1 MTLMWKVRRWK
12 RAIQL
17 DIKAEKLVL
26 RRRLG
31 SKAGADLSEHTQ
43 VIVVEEVFRQEVEE
57 RR

>member
-1 MTLMWKVRRWK
+1 MWKVRRWK